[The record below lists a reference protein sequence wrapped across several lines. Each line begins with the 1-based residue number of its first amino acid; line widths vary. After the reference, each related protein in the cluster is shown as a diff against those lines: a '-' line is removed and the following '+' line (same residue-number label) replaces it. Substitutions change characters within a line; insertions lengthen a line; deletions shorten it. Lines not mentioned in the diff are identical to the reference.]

1 MISFTIPDIITKI
14 FFVLNKRSRV
24 SKRSLKTHPPHHR
37 IFTFYPT
44 RKIVLD
50 KSIET
55 ITPRIPMRLLA
66 LAVALFAILSLALG
80 LSGSDVQ
87 AIGLGVVG
95 LLLSVTTWRAAQMS
109 RFLQIFAAI
118 FATEYLVFGAMITLS
133 AHALWPAAL
142 EGFTVPESLPVTVGV
157 FGLIIY
163 AISYLPGIVA
173 IMRIADRFFDGRDV
187 VTVRLWPFPAY
198 TIVEQTL
205 ARGFVVFLVVVN
217 QAQVGISVRLSYF
230 NRDWFNAIQEKNSEA
245 FWSLLYTVF
254 FFWAAIYIVSAII
267 EYVVQSQLMIRW
279 RRWLTARYVSDWLD
293 QGSHYRMALA
303 GGGADN
309 PDQRISDD
317 VDEFINRTYSFSIS
331 LLSTTS
337 SLVSF
342 SIILWTISANFTIPG
357 TEIAIPGF
365 LFWVAC
371 LYSGFGT
378 LVTHLIGRRL
388 IGLYFNQQK
397 FEANFR
403 FSLARLREYAEQ
415 IALLKGEPTERGL
428 LMGKFGEVIQNFL
441 AIVSLR
447 KLLMAFTSGYGQI
460 SPLIPYVVAAPFY
473 FLGKIQL
480 GVLTQTASAFG
491 RVEGALSFFIDAYTS
506 VAAYLA
512 VIRRLTGFDTSI
524 DAARQLGKS
533 PPSILERRS
542 DEPSLRVSA
551 LKLALPNGTALA
563 EANLAF
569 QRGEAVLISG
579 PSGSGKSTLLR
590 AISGI
595 WPYGVGEVIVPNGA
609 TLLLLPQKP
618 YLPQGSLREC
628 VAYPASPNTYSDA
641 ELTSALAASGLGRI
655 SDALDDHANWSQRLS
670 GGEQQ
675 RLAIA
680 RALLTKPDWLF
691 LDEATSALDEESEAQ
706 LYTALKDRL
715 PTTTL
720 ISIGHRSTLKAFHSA
735 AVRMEAIEGGGFTAV
750 RV

>member
-1 MISFTIPDIITKI
+1 
-14 FFVLNKRSRV
+14 
-24 SKRSLKTHPPHHR
+24 
-37 IFTFYPT
+37 
-44 RKIVLD
+44 
-50 KSIET
+50 
-55 ITPRIPMRLLA
+55 MRLLA
-66 LAVALFAILSLALG
+66 LAIALFALASLG
-80 LSGSDVQ
+80 LGLFESDVQ
-87 AIGLGVVG
+87 AIGLGIVGG
-95 LLLSVTTWRAAQMS
+95 LLAVTTWRAHGVS

-118 FATEYLVFGAMITLS
+118 FASEYLAFGIVITLG
-133 AHALWPAAL
+133 AHELWPAYL
-142 EGFTVPESLPVTVGV
+142 ESISVPESLPVTVGV
-157 FGLIIY
+157 FGLIVY
-163 AISYLPGIVA
+163 VISFIPGIAA
-173 IMRIADRFFDGRDV
+173 IMRIADRFFDGRDR
-187 VTVRLWPFPAY
+187 VTIRLWPLPAFSV
-198 TIVEQTL
+198 IEQTM
-205 ARGFVVFLVVVN
+205 ARGFVVFLVVIN
-217 QAQVGISVRLSYF
+217 QAQVAISVRLSYF

-254 FFWAAIYIVSAII
+254 FFWASIYIVSAII

-279 RRWLTARYVSDWLD
+279 RRWLTARYVADWLD
-293 QGSHYRMALA
+293 HGSHYRMALA
-303 GGGADN
+303 GSGADN
-309 PDQRISDD
+309 PDQRIADD

-331 LLSTTS
+331 LLSSTS

-378 LVTHLIGRRL
+378 LVTHLIGRKL
-388 IGLYFNQQK
+388 IALYFDQQK

-428 LMGKFGEVIQNFL
+428 LMDKFGDVIRNFL
-441 AIVSLR
+441 SIVSLR

-491 RVEGALSFFIDAYTS
+491 RVEGSLSFFIDAYTS

-512 VIRRLTGFDTSI
+512 VIRRLTSFDTSI
-524 DAARQLGKS
+524 EAARHLGKT
-533 PPSILERRS
+533 PMAIAEHRS
-542 DEPSLRVSA
+542 DAPSLQVNHLR
-551 LKLALPNGTALA
+551 LALPDGNVIV
-563 EANLAF
+563 EADLAF
-569 QRGEAVLISG
+569 KPGEAVLVSG

-590 AISGI
+590 AIAGI
-595 WPYGVGEVIVPNGA
+595 WPYGLGEVILPMGETV
-609 TLLLLPQKP
+609 LLLPQKP

-628 VAYPASPNTYSDA
+628 VAYPADAGTYSDA
-641 ELTSALAASGLGRI
+641 ELISALSASGLGKL
-655 SDALDDHANWSQRLS
+655 SDALDDHANWAQRLS

-675 RLAIA
+675 RIAIA
-680 RALLTKPDWLF
+680 RALLAKPDWLF
-691 LDEATSALDEESEAQ
+691 LDEATSALDEDSEAKV
-706 LYTALKDRL
+706 YTAIKHRL

-720 ISIGHRSTLKAFHSA
+720 ISIGHRSTLKAFHTA
-735 AVRMEAIEGGGFTAV
+735 AMRMEPMEPSGFRAV